1 MASSHHHE
9 LGTFSWI
16 LDPAAQAASPASA
29 DHAGMDMRDE
39 SKVDFPV
46 GPGVDM
52 IAPMPADRVG
62 DPGVGLD
69 DVGHR
74 VLTYRDMVSLRP
86 RTDLRPPS
94 RMIFAG
100 SST

>member
-1 MASSHHHE
+1 
-9 LGTFSWI
+9 
-16 LDPAAQAASPASA
+16 
-29 DHAGMDMRDE
+29 MRDE

-52 IAPMPADRVG
+52 IPPMPADRVG

-74 VLTYRDMVSLRP
+74 VLTYRDMVSLRLQLTRPVPPGPP
-86 RTDLRPPS
+86 RSEPERRGPRSGS
-94 RMIFAG
+94 R
-100 SST
+100 STFR